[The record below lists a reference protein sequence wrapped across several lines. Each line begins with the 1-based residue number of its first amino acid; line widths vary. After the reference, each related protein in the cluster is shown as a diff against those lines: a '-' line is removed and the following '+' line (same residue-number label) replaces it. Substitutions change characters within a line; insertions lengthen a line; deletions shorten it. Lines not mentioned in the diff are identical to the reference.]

1 MNDDDIRASIRQG
14 QEWTQQELDAYV
26 NAQNWL
32 YAAAAG
38 LVPKG
43 DASCR
48 TAHSAVNPSNRA
60 MMSPPHTPESTSTM
74 TATSTEVDSAGTVIS
89 TPPVKET
96 QPADPITFDGPDMM
110 PWENGNE

>member
-26 NAQNWL
+26 NASNWL
-32 YAAAAG
+32 WAAAQG
-38 LVPKG
+38 LTPQG
-43 DASCR
+43 DVSCR
-48 TAHSAVNPSNRA
+48 TAHSADNPSNQA
-60 MMSPPHTPESTSTM
+60 TMSPPPTPESITTM
-74 TATSTEVDSAGTVIS
+74 TATSTAADSAGTVIS